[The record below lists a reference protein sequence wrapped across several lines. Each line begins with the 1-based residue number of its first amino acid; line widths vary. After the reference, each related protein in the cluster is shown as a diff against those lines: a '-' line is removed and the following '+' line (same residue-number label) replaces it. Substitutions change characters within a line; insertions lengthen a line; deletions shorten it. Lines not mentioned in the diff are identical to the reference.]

1 MPVSRNKKHIIKY
14 KSDYEDMA
22 QHINGYPKESERRA
36 ADSKQSNVDFEDVLN
51 ITADSDSVIP

>member
-1 MPVSRNKKHIIKY
+1 MTKY